1 MYGEILLLNNYSIS
15 GASQINSAGTIN
27 AVDNLTT
34 VAGGITAT
42 TGKTATTIGNT
53 HTSTGSITGKQ
64 TCLVFQ
70 NLAITGTIGS
80 PLTPTDRGEY
90 IGLYSTPQGD

>member
-42 TGKTATTIGNT
+42 TGKTATTIGKI

-64 TCLVFQ
+64 TCLVSKSSNNRNNWKPIDTNRQ
-70 NLAITGTIGS
+70 
-80 PLTPTDRGEY
+80 R
-90 IGLYSTPQGD
+90 

>member
-1 MYGEILLLNNYSIS
+1 MYGEILLLNTYSIS

-34 VAGGITAT
+34 AAGGIAAT
-42 TGKTATTIGNT
+42 TRKTATTIGKV

-64 TCLVFQ
+64 TCLVSKSS
-70 NLAITGTIGS
+70 NNMNK
-80 PLTPTDRGEY
+80 
-90 IGLYSTPQGD
+90 